1 MSGLA
6 GLAFLNVGWVAMCLS
21 VGVDLVH
28 AVAFYLNLAMQME
41 MRDEKCILLIA
52 KSNCIRPQDQSF
64 LMRFLLKYFTAA
76 ATEPIQMSEAYCFED
91 KITGNSQ

>member
-1 MSGLA
+1 MPYQGIILWKFKIS
-6 GLAFLNVGWVAMCLS
+6 NSWS
-21 VGVDLVH
+21 VNPVN
-28 AVAFYLNLAMQME
+28 AVAFYLILAMQME

-76 ATEPIQMSEAYCFED
+76 ATEPLQMSEAYCFED